1 MLIFNKRFY
10 YEISFYRYALIL
22 KIKQRSYYILRS
34 NEDFARGVSPIY
46 IYISYI
52 GNLDCKISLHVR
64 IFIYYY
70 YYFFSREINFEL
82 SLSRIRVVARNGRIG
97 TKRWPSDTIHWT
109 RSTRVLFIPLESFP
123 IRGNGPKRCN
133 RLHFFPR
140 TLVYIHISLL
150 LSLSLAR
157 DTRLT
162 WIEKSQGLISL
173 SVFILFPLVRS
184 SIRFF
189 EIRNR

>member
-46 IYISYI
+46 ISYI

-82 SLSRIRVVARNGRIG
+82 FLSRIRIVARNGRIG

>member
-1 MLIFNKRFY
+1 MQNFVTCTY
-10 YEISFYRYALIL
+10 
-22 KIKQRSYYILRS
+22 
-34 NEDFARGVSPIY
+34 
-46 IYISYI
+46 
-52 GNLDCKISLHVR
+52 